1 MNTEE
6 QINKLN
12 ELLEK
17 QIVLQTKMAN
27 QLTAI
32 EQRTRTTANLAA
44 IPMYEDIYNVLKY
57 KQMGFKE
64 TLQLLAEN
72 ESMSFVRFGDGEFR
86 LVTRFE
92 DKIPMQDNSLEL
104 MAGLEKSFTDEDPNI
119 LVGIN
124 HFFQNVGW
132 ASNWASYWVTL
143 KDKLE
148 SRSTRLADASV
159 TRQDFFKFYKQEGV
173 ELWRNIWND
182 KNVVIITGENSRFE
196 LIPELFDGVKSTE
209 FIYTKPTNAF
219 SEIDNIIEEAK
230 SKNPDMFLISLGPA
244 GTVLAYE
251 MAKQGKRA
259 LDIGHISSSYQNAFE
274 GKPVAEKTPI
284 VRK

>member
-86 LVTRFE
+86 LMTRFE
-92 DKIPMQDNSLEL
+92 DKIPNRTNDIDSFSARSCKVSLNPICL
-104 MAGLEKSFTDEDPNI
+104 YLS
-119 LVGIN
+119 
-124 HFFQNVGW
+124 
-132 ASNWASYWVTL
+132 TL
-143 KDKLE
+143 
-148 SRSTRLADASV
+148 
-159 TRQDFFKFYKQEGV
+159 
-173 ELWRNIWND
+173 
-182 KNVVIITGENSRFE
+182 
-196 LIPELFDGVKSTE
+196 
-209 FIYTKPTNAF
+209 
-219 SEIDNIIEEAK
+219 
-230 SKNPDMFLISLGPA
+230 
-244 GTVLAYE
+244 
-251 MAKQGKRA
+251 
-259 LDIGHISSSYQNAFE
+259 
-274 GKPVAEKTPI
+274 
-284 VRK
+284 

>member
-1 MNTEE
+1 M
-6 QINKLN
+6 
-12 ELLEK
+12 
-17 QIVLQTKMAN
+17 
-27 QLTAI
+27 
-32 EQRTRTTANLAA
+32 
-44 IPMYEDIYNVLKY
+44 
-57 KQMGFKE
+57 
-64 TLQLLAEN
+64 
-72 ESMSFVRFGDGEFR
+72 
-86 LVTRFE
+86 
-92 DKIPMQDNSLEL
+92 
-104 MAGLEKSFTDEDPNI
+104 
-119 LVGIN
+119 
-124 HFFQNVGW
+124 
-132 ASNWASYWVTL
+132 
-143 KDKLE
+143 
-148 SRSTRLADASV
+148 